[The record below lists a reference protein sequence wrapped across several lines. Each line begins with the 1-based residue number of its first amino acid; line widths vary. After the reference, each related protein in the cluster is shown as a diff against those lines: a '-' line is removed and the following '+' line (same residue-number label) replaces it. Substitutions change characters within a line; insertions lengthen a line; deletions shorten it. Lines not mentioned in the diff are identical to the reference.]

1 MATGDGKRNRSNL
14 LGVRLEYDGKK
25 PRAEILNE
33 KATTFE
39 EILNYPNENRFYF
52 GENADVLRAL
62 MLDKNICGK
71 VKLAYID
78 PPYASQVS
86 YASRNQDHA
95 YDDLHEGKEYIEFL
109 RERLILIYEL
119 LDVDGSIYVHIDDR
133 MSSYVRILLDE
144 IFGPSNF
151 RREIIRKKCNPKNF
165 TSKNYGNTSDRI
177 LFYTKSAKYIW
188 NRPYDT
194 WTDEKSLK
202 EYTYIE
208 AGTGRRFKKVPV
220 HAPGVR
226 NGATGGKW
234 RGVEPP
240 KGKHWQYAPE
250 TLDAMDER
258 GEIFWSS
265 NGNPRRKVYFDESSG
280 IAVQDVWL
288 DFKDPHNQNIF
299 ITGYPTEK
307 NPDVLRRIIQASS
320 NEGDLVLDCFAGSG
334 TTLAVAD
341 ELGRKWIGVDSSEE
355 SLRTIWKRLAHGME
369 RMGNFRPKKNDDQL
383 TLELAEPKK
392 NKVIR
397 EFSLFSLKGTKTKT
411 LKLLA
416 E

>member
-14 LGVRLEYDGKK
+14 LGVRLEYEGKQS
-25 PRAEILNE
+25 RSQILDQAPVN
-33 KATTFE
+33 FE
-39 EILNYPNENRFYF
+39 RILQFPNQNRLYF
-52 GENADVLRAL
+52 GENSDALRNLLADEDV
-62 MLDKNICGK
+62 CGK
-71 VKLAYID
+71 INLAYID

-86 YASRNQDHA
+86 YASRNQNHA

-109 RERLILIYEL
+109 RERLILIHEL
-119 LDVDGSIYVHIDDR
+119 LAPEGSIYVHIDDR
-133 MSSYVRILLDE
+133 MSSYVRIMLDE
-144 IFGPSNF
+144 IFGPANF

-177 LFYTKSAKYIW
+177 LFYTKSSKYVW
-188 NRPYDT
+188 NRPFET

-208 AGTGRRFKKVPV
+208 SETGRRFKKVPV

-234 RGVEPP
+234 RGMEPP
-240 KGKHWQYAPE
+240 KGKHWQYTPD
-250 TLDAMDER
+250 TLDAMDAR

-265 NGNPRRKVYFDESSG
+265 NGNPRRKVYFDESKG
-280 IAVQDVWL
+280 IAVQDLWL

-307 NPDVLRRIIQASS
+307 NPDVLRRIIEASS
-320 NEGDLVLDCFAGSG
+320 NKGDLVLDCFAGSG
-334 TTLAVAD
+334 TTLAVAE
-341 ELGRKWIGVDSSEE
+341 ELDRKWIGVDSSEE
-355 SLRTIWKRLAHGME
+355 ALRTIWKRLAHGME
-369 RMGNFRPKKNDDQL
+369 RMGNFQPKREETQL
-383 TLELAEPKK
+383 MIDIPEPKRA
-392 NKVIR
+392 KVVR
-397 EFSLFSLKGTKTKT
+397 QFSLYAIKGSKTKT
-411 LKLLA
+411 LKLLG